1 MIPTEIC
8 SPMGRGGLQFSYNFI
23 NLPMAVTG
31 PNGTTVYSFSADG
44 TKVGVEDNGGNG
56 YRYMGSLIYAKSGSA
71 LALESARFAHGY
83 IAPLDGQVYMYI

>member
-1 MIPTEIC
+1 MRSIQRVVQTPAYNEATVNINYLGN
-8 SPMGRGGLQFSYNFI
+8 MLTYGQRGLQFSYNFI

-56 YRYMGSLIYAKSGSA
+56 YRYKVL
-71 LALESARFAHGY
+71 
-83 IAPLDGQVYMYI
+83 

>member
-1 MIPTEIC
+1 LLKYFYAMRSIQRVVQTPAYNEATVNINYLGN
-8 SPMGRGGLQFSYNFI
+8 MLTYGQRGLQFSYNFI

-56 YRYMGSLIYAKSGSA
+56 YRYKVL
-71 LALESARFAHGY
+71 
-83 IAPLDGQVYMYI
+83 